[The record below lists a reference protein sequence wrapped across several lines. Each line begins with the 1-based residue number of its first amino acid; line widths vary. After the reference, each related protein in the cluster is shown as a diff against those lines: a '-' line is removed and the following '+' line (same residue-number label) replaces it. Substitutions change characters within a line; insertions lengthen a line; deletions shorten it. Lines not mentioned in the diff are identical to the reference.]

1 MINPQQHSD
10 HQQLCLKVKASTTDN
25 DDDDDNNVD
34 DDDDDDDNDNEKTF
48 IHQNHVSSINFLIS
62 SINSCNCSLMMVMMM
77 SCSVLSF
84 FRSSSSFFHLNQYIS
99 S

>member
-1 MINPQQHSD
+1 
-10 HQQLCLKVKASTTDN
+10 
-25 DDDDDNNVD
+25 
-34 DDDDDDDNDNEKTF
+34 
-48 IHQNHVSSINFLIS
+48 
-62 SINSCNCSLMMVMMM
+62 MMVMMM